1 MSRARFSLK
10 RIALNAI
17 SIGGGEV
24 ANKASTFLVYAA
36 VSRNAGLEAFGQLAL
51 GLTLLY
57 TCHVFGYAGLP
68 TVLIRLV
75 ARRPHTA
82 RRYLIHGYIATAMT
96 SCLAALTMV
105 AIAFAMRYQ
114 ATTTQVICWLALAV
128 PFYSLTMIAEAIIK
142 GRDKMHLIALGNLP
156 GNAAMVLGSLIVL
169 WQGYGVLGVTLV
181 IVLSRLLTLLAL
193 HSLASFALAED
204 SPPRSRVRLSFSL
217 RLLSRSRI
225 FLGSDGIAAI
235 GASLYGLLLSKFT
248 SESEVGML
256 NAAFQLLQPIQIMY
270 RSVGHSAFPP
280 LVAAAKTSKQAVAN
294 LAHSVLSLLIRVAF
308 PASLVMFVFAGDFL
322 DLVYGSK
329 GFRQGA
335 FVLQIVAFNLLF
347 DPLNPVFGH
356 GLWAVGADRAVF
368 RVVLTNI
375 IFSLLLGLLL
385 IGSFGLAGAAACA
398 LVSSIVNTGQ
408 HYVMFSQKVA
418 SPRLLN
424 EILRLVP
431 AILLALAIVIL
442 SPWSRFVSLPI
453 AVLLYS
459 AVVLATTPTAA
470 SLLSPLYKKSHT

>member
-1 MSRARFSLK
+1 MSGARFSLK
-10 RIALNAI
+10 KIGLNAI

-36 VSRNAGLEAFGQLAL
+36 VSRIAGLEAFGQLAL

-68 TVLIRLV
+68 TVLIRLA
-75 ARRPHTA
+75 ARRPHIA
-82 RRYLIHGYIATAMT
+82 KRYLVHGYIATAMT
-96 SCLAALTMV
+96 SCLAALAMV
-105 AIAFAMRYQ
+105 AIALAMRY
-114 ATTTQVICWLALAV
+114 
-128 PFYSLTMIAEAIIK
+128 
-142 GRDKMHLIALGNLP
+142 LIALGNLP

-181 IVLSRLLTLLAL
+181 IVFSRFLTLLSL
-193 HSLASFALAED
+193 HGLVRLAVAED
-204 SPPRSRVRLSFSL
+204 SRRSRVRWSL
-217 RLLSRSRI
+217 VLCLLSRARI

-235 GASLYGLLLSKFT
+235 GASLFGLLLSKFT
-248 SESEVGML
+248 SEREVGML

-294 LAHSVLSLLIRVAF
+294 LVHSILSLLIRLAF

-335 FVLQIVAFNLLF
+335 YVLQIVAFNLLF

-368 RVVLTNI
+368 RIVLTNI
-375 IFSLLLGLLL
+375 IFNLMLGLIL
-385 IGSFGLAGAAACA
+385 IGSFGLAGAAACT

-408 HYVMFSQKVA
+408 HYAMFTKRVA
-418 SPRLLN
+418 SPRLMT
-424 EILRLVP
+424 EILRLTP
-431 AILLALAIVIL
+431 AIALALAVVIL
-442 SPWSRFVSLPI
+442 SPWSRFANLPI

-459 AVVLATTPTAA
+459 AVVLAMTPAA
-470 SLLSPLYKKSHT
+470 VGLLNPLYRKSHS